1 MDSMNA
7 IPSWPRRYRVHR
19 IHSRTRGLLYRSRR
33 DRHDELRVQQDGGV
47 MIARVDGL
55 LDRITMYRLVLW
67 YLVTLLLCALA
78 LGALHVIPIDP
89 VALASSTVL
98 VLAGGWIANQI
109 FARIFGAIPNIESV
123 YITGLII
130 VLIMDPA
137 PLGELSA
144 AGAIV
149 FASAWAM
156 ASKFIFSLR
165 RRHVFNPAAD

>member
-78 LGALHVIPIDP
+78 LGTLHVIAINP
-89 VALASSTVL
+89 VALALSAVL
-98 VLAGGWIANQI
+98 VLAGGWIANQV
-109 FARIFGAIPNIESV
+109 FARIFGAQRCAQRSGSQSSPRQE
-123 YITGLII
+123 
-130 VLIMDPA
+130 P
-137 PLGELSA
+137 ELS
-144 AGAIV
+144 
-149 FASAWAM
+149 
-156 ASKFIFSLR
+156 R
-165 RRHVFNPAAD
+165 RRAPPDRWG

>member
-33 DRHDELRVQQDGGV
+33 DRHDELRVQQGGGV

-78 LGALHVIPIDP
+78 LGTLHVIAINP
-89 VALASSTVL
+89 VA
-98 VLAGGWIANQI
+98 
-109 FARIFGAIPNIESV
+109 
-123 YITGLII
+123 TGLMAMTCK
-130 VLIMDPA
+130 VPSARAQSSSVTRYQSTSRYMVMRSSKPSTRAIMTP
-137 PLGELSA
+137 P
-144 AGAIV
+144 
-149 FASAWAM
+149 
-156 ASKFIFSLR
+156 
-165 RRHVFNPAAD
+165 PC